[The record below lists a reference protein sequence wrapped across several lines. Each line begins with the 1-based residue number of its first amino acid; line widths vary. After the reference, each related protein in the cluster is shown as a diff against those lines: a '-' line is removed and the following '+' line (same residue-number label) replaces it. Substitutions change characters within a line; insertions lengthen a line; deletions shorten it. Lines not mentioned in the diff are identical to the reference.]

1 MIEIILFSLVIG
13 YASLA
18 LGDLFLFAWYKILE
32 EEKEKENEKAQQS
45 Q

>member
-1 MIEIILFSLVIG
+1 MELLLFILVLG
-13 YASLA
+13 YLSLA

-32 EEKEKENEKAQQS
+32 EEKEKEHEKAQQS

>member
-1 MIEIILFSLVIG
+1 MEFLLIIMMLG

-32 EEKEKENEKAQQS
+32 EEKEKENEKG
-45 Q
+45 

>member
-1 MIEIILFSLVIG
+1 MMETILLILVLG
-13 YASLA
+13 YLSLA

-32 EEKEKENEKAQQS
+32 EEKEKEHEKAQQS

>member
-1 MIEIILFSLVIG
+1 MEFLLIIMMLG
-13 YASLA
+13 YGSLA
-18 LGDLFLFAWYKILE
+18 LGDLFLITWYKILE

>member
-1 MIEIILFSLVIG
+1 MEFLLIIMMLG
-13 YASLA
+13 YLSLA

>member
-1 MIEIILFSLVIG
+1 MEFLLIIMMLG

-32 EEKEKENEKAQQS
+32 EEKEKEHEKG
-45 Q
+45 